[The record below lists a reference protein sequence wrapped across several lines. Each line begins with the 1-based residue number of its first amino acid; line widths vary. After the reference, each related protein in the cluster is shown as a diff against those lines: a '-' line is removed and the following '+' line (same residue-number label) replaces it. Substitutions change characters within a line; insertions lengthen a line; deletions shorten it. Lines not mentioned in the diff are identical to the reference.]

1 MCVRVCVVPDY
12 QRKTQARLELPK
24 VLQTGGNLLLPWVP
38 VAHCMDE
45 FTQIHASE
53 TGDRPKFL
61 WRRFA
66 ANSRNSRI
74 HAVDNSDMPAA
85 GLISKLPWLGPV
97 EDFFQAGVLWKP
109 K

>member
-1 MCVRVCVVPDY
+1 M
-12 QRKTQARLELPK
+12 
-24 VLQTGGNLLLPWVP
+24 LQSGGNLLLPWVP
-38 VAHCMDE
+38 VAHRMDE
-45 FTQIHASE
+45 FTQIHA
-53 TGDRPKFL
+53 